1 MSVRPGVREKRQHQ
15 RVDVRLSVLCVREG
29 EPDLQAHARDVSN
42 GGMFIEIT
50 PVPAFGQSFT
60 VVTSEMAA
68 RSVRLPVTVRWLTP
82 EGCGVQFGL
91 LGAYETHALVN
102 FIKKHKT

>member
-15 RVDVRLSVLCVREG
+15 RVDVRFEVVCVREG
-29 EPDLQAHARDVSN
+29 QPDIKALARDVSL
-42 GGMFIEIT
+42 GGMFIELT
-50 PVPAFGQSFT
+50 PVPVFGVSFD
-60 VVTSEMAA
+60 VVVEAMAA
-68 RSVRLPVTVRWLTP
+68 RSLHLPVTVRWVTP

-102 FIKKHKT
+102 YIKKHNP

>member
-1 MSVRPGVREKRQHQ
+1 VREKRQHQ
-15 RVDVRLSVLCVREG
+15 RVDARFEILCVREG
-29 EPDLQAHARDVSN
+29 EPDVTAHARDVSN
-42 GGMFIEIT
+42 GGLFIELT
-50 PVPAFGQSFT
+50 PAPPFGTSFT
-60 VVTSEMAA
+60 VVTSAMAA
-68 RSVRLPVTVRWLTP
+68 RPVRLPVTVRWTTP

>member
-15 RVDVRLSVLCVREG
+15 RVDVRFEVLCVWEG
-29 EPDLQAHARDVSN
+29 QPDVSAYARDVSL
-42 GGMFIEIT
+42 GGMFIELSQ
-50 PVPAFGQSFT
+50 VPAFGVSFT
-60 VVTSEMAA
+60 VVTDGMAP
-68 RSVRLPVTVRWLTP
+68 RTVRMPVTVRWVTP

-102 FIKKHKT
+102 FIKKFKS